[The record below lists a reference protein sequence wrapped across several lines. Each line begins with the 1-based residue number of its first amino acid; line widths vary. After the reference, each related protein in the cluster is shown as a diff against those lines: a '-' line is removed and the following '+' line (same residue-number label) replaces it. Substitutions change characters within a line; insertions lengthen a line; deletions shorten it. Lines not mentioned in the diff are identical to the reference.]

1 MDDLERFEFTVPG
14 YTPETMP
21 LDRLIEYLSQLMV
34 ILGQPSDLHLI
45 DIKRSSTKPVMVM
58 PHHAAVKA
66 RKRARETW
74 EGGGSQ
80 RARQAY
86 QRIRRMVADDGGKP
100 ATLSTAREG
109 TILEFPG
116 VDDGAD
122 QEINAVRQ
130 ASSVTG
136 ELIRVGGETEFDQ
149 ILLRDFSGEIIS
161 GCFAT
166 KDIAKQLAR
175 HLHESVR
182 LDGIAT
188 WSRDR
193 QGEWQIQRMKVS
205 SWETLEDTKLGD
217 ALVELHQ
224 LAGGWPTDLTS
235 TVLKMRNEDAA

>member
-21 LDRLIEYLSQLMV
+21 LDRLIEYLSQLMI
-34 ILGQPSDLHLI
+34 ILGQSSDLHLV

-86 QRIRRMVADDGGKP
+86 QRIRRMVADDGGTP
-100 ATLSTAREG
+100 ATLSTRDG

-122 QEINAVRQ
+122 QEISSLRQ
-130 ASSVTG
+130 ASSITG

-149 ILLRDFSGEIIS
+149 ILIRDFSGEVIS
-161 GCFAT
+161 GCFST
-166 KDIAKQLAR
+166 KDVAKQLAK

-188 WSRDR
+188 WSRNR
-193 QGEWQIQRMKVS
+193 QGEWQIQRMKVL
-205 SWETLEDTKLGD
+205 SWETLEETKLGD
-217 ALVELHQ
+217 ALAELHK
-224 LAGGWPTDLTS
+224 LTS
-235 TVLKMRNEDAA
+235 AWPVDLAETLLEMRDEDAA